1 MTKEYDV
8 VLTNNHGKVIMEAQS
23 LTLTPNIIE
32 KRANNL
38 PLEIGFKRLSENA
51 VLPTKANPSDSGL
64 DLYAAEDVI
73 IAPGET
79 AVVKTNLAVQL
90 PPGYE
95 AQVRPRSGITSK
107 TKLRVQL
114 GTIDESYR
122 GDIGIIIDNISTES
136 LRTQSPP
143 YTKYMR
149 YIDNTVVPPTIGD
162 YHVRDTYLIRKGD
175 KIAQLVVQPIPQ
187 TVAVEIAE
195 LDDTDRGGNGFG
207 SSGV

>member
-1 MTKEYDV
+1 MDMLNATK
-8 VLTNNHGKVIMEAQS
+8 
-23 LTLTPNIIE
+23 IE
-32 KRANNL
+32 KEANNL
-38 PLEIGFKRLSENA
+38 PLEIGFKRLSEHA
-51 VLPTKANPSDSGL
+51 ILPTKANPSDSGL
-64 DLYAAEDVI
+64 DLYAAEDII

-79 AVVKTNLAVQL
+79 VIVKTNLAVQL

-95 AQVRPRSGITSK
+95 AVVRPRSGITSK
-107 TKLRVQL
+107 TKLRVHL

-122 GDIGIIIDNISTES
+122 GDIGIIVDNISHKIES
-136 LRTQSPP
+136 KSGYFQQIDGSMTQLIE
-143 YTKYMR
+143 YDANY
-149 YIDNTVVPPTIGD
+149 V
-162 YHVRDTYLIRKGD
+162 HTYLIRKGD

>member
-1 MTKEYDV
+1 M
-8 VLTNNHGKVIMEAQS
+8 S
-23 LTLTPNIIE
+23 LDANKIE
-32 KRANNL
+32 KRA
-38 PLEIGFKRLSENA
+38 LEIGFKRLSENA
-51 VLPTKANPSDSGL
+51 ILPTKANPSDSGL

-95 AQVRPRSGITSK
+95 CQVRPRSGITSK

-122 GDIGIIIDNISTES
+122 GDIGVIC
-136 LRTQSPP
+136 
-143 YTKYMR
+143 
-149 YIDNTVVPPTIGD
+149 DNTAYSPLHSNPKNDSPYVKLIDGSALLTDVWRPEG
-162 YHVRDTYLIRKGD
+162 TYLIRKHD
-175 KIAQLVVQPIPQ
+175 KIAQLVIQSIPQ
-187 TVAVEIAE
+187 TIAVEIDE
-195 LDDTDRGGNGFG
+195 LSESDRGTSGFG

>member
-1 MTKEYDV
+1 MNGQQAQALE
-8 VLTNNHGKVIMEAQS
+8 KV
-23 LTLTPNIIE
+23 
-32 KRANNL
+32 ANNM

-51 VLPTKANPSDSGL
+51 VLPTKNNPSDSGL
-64 DLYAAEDVI
+64 DLYAAEYIV

-79 AVVKTNLAVQL
+79 AVVKTNLAIQL

-114 GTIDESYR
+114 GTIDETYR
-122 GDIGIIIDNISTES
+122 GDIGIIIDNISLGNGVNDECIKYVDGTTCDDTS
-136 LRTQSPP
+136 YPP
-143 YTKYMR
+143 
-149 YIDNTVVPPTIGD
+149 GS
-162 YHVRDTYLIRKGD
+162 YLIRNRD

-187 TVAVEIAE
+187 TVAVEITE
-195 LDDTDRGGNGFG
+195 IGESERGENGFG

>member
-1 MTKEYDV
+1 MS
-8 VLTNNHGKVIMEAQS
+8 GQQAQK
-23 LTLTPNIIE
+23 IE
-32 KRANNL
+32 KEANNL

-79 AVVKTNLAVQL
+79 TVVKTNLAVQL

-122 GDIGIIIDNISTES
+122 GDIGIIVDNIYAFYE
-136 LRTQSPP
+136 
-143 YTKYMR
+143 
-149 YIDNTVVPPTIGD
+149 IGD
-162 YHVRDTYLIRKGD
+162 DFYTAMDVSNEAIIDGTIHKLGTYRIKKGD

-195 LDDTDRGGNGFG
+195 LDESERGENGFG
-207 SSGV
+207 SSGTN